1 MLEMRRQNSNSAR
14 FDVSGILKTWNFP
27 AQVSRI
33 TITLTVVF
41 PTTGFSC
48 QSAFGPIYRVTVNFV
63 LMARVRGEGRGGME
77 FGAGFTA
84 TVFSVPDPSL
94 LQNPKAIKSRIKE
107 RTMNP
112 MLIVAIPLGLVILGM
127 ILNSIGLSFDQ
138 PPSSSEQDPAKRAA
152 AEGETYRRFFDLQRK
167 RAVTRQKR
175 VGQYA
180 WLLMAAIIGS
190 FIWLYM
196 STVTKTTATTQIAA
210 LQTLQTEEGKETVL
224 SLTLKD
230 GSNVK
235 YLIKSPTADALEAA
249 KKEGISKQKVSS
261 WDMAQSGTALTIGES
276 PLPVGVALKVSSD
289 PTARKD

>member
-1 MLEMRRQNSNSAR
+1 M
-14 FDVSGILKTWNFP
+14 K
-27 AQVSRI
+27 
-33 TITLTVVF
+33 
-41 PTTGFSC
+41 
-48 QSAFGPIYRVTVNFV
+48 
-63 LMARVRGEGRGGME
+63 

-249 KKEGISKQKVSS
+249 KKDGISKQKVSS